1 MKKKKSSKTCGTGNI
16 MLISLPT
23 RNKSYFRIRTRTYQI
38 GLYHCDSSPIR
49 DISVLNL
56 LIATLCTLFFFQFF
70 FSLSKVQVVQWQ
82 GTTISKNCIALT
94 MLFPLNAIPGMY
106 LIIAFPRLQTV
117 IPLQRNTPVRITKS
131 VIVKGA
137 VSVPRISS
145 PMH

>member
-1 MKKKKSSKTCGTGNI
+1 MKKKKKFKTCGTGNI
-16 MLISLPT
+16 MHISLPT

-38 GLYHCDSSPIR
+38 GLYHSDSSPIR
-49 DISVLNL
+49 DISVLHL
-56 LIATLCTLFFFQFF
+56 LIATLCTIFFPIF

-94 MLFPLNAIPGMY
+94 MSFPLNAIPGMY